1 MLAVVLPPP
10 PGWNGKKIQTFFI
23 LTIVGNSCMTPFSRH
38 MCITCFQKKKGWDW
52 VDVRNYSCI
61 IVIKHKDEEMKS
73 NFQPKYIT
81 TIPPIRRQCNNRGR
95 KIDIRWISVVES
107 WINRYEM
114 FLILVIKNQHI
125 FIRGVPG
132 EKGMSFESSVVLSG
146 SQNFNSVK
154 NMKQHY
160 YSSNNREH

>member
-1 MLAVVLPPP
+1 
-10 PGWNGKKIQTFFI
+10 
-23 LTIVGNSCMTPFSRH
+23 
-38 MCITCFQKKKGWDW
+38 
-52 VDVRNYSCI
+52 
-61 IVIKHKDEEMKS
+61 
-73 NFQPKYIT
+73 
-81 TIPPIRRQCNNRGR
+81 
-95 KIDIRWISVVES
+95 
-107 WINRYEM
+107 M